1 MQRGRKPSIGI
12 HRTAAEFHLYANSK
26 PRCDPC
32 FHLEIPARRVDPIS
46 RFHGTTYHPLPT
58 TRRVRAPTNN
68 WSILV
73 FLSVGD
79 SEQLIDAEFGRIRT
93 NGFAFESYES
103 SSPRQDNFRQRRR
116 STIVNTIYEYTIS
129 SSFESLLIIIETRN
143 LSNEQDR
150 WKMARRGTIW
160 IDRLNRCVINAARW
174 LNGHERRTSLQRR
187 AYASLSLSVCLC
199 FSTRAP
205 LSAIIRPDAAVVLGT
220 GAVAEEGRRRRR
232 RPRITNVGRARLVS
246 GRPAVNWELNFC
258 SSRPLFI
265 ATEGGGTRDTREA
278 REEESEGG
286 ETRRCFN

>member
-1 MQRGRKPSIGI
+1 MLKNTKAYSRRNRICLHGLVSSGTVSMGAGKIWGRREEGSVRIDTRKNRFHEQRVFPASSSPQVRCNRWKEGARAMLREEDSACCTCMQRGRKPSIGI

-79 SEQLIDAEFGRIRT
+79 SEQLIEFGRIRT

-116 STIVNTIYEYTIS
+116 STIVDTIYEYTIS
-129 SSFESLLIIIETRN
+129 SPFESLLIIIER
-143 LSNEQDR
+143 
-150 WKMARRGTIW
+150 ARSLEDGAAR
-160 IDRLNRCVINAARW
+160 DNLNR
-174 LNGHERRTSLQRR
+174 
-187 AYASLSLSVCLC
+187 
-199 FSTRAP
+199 
-205 LSAIIRPDAAVVLGT
+205 SA
-220 GAVAEEGRRRRR
+220 
-232 RPRITNVGRARLVS
+232 
-246 GRPAVNWELNFC
+246 
-258 SSRPLFI
+258 
-265 ATEGGGTRDTREA
+265 
-278 REEESEGG
+278 
-286 ETRRCFN
+286 

>member
-1 MQRGRKPSIGI
+1 MHVLCSVREEDSACCTCMQRGRKPSIGI

-116 STIVNTIYEYTIS
+116 STIVDTIYEYTIS
-129 SSFESLLIIIETRN
+129 SSFESLLIIIER
-143 LSNEQDR
+143 
-150 WKMARRGTIW
+150 ARSLEDGAAR
-160 IDRLNRCVINAARW
+160 DNLNR
-174 LNGHERRTSLQRR
+174 
-187 AYASLSLSVCLC
+187 
-199 FSTRAP
+199 
-205 LSAIIRPDAAVVLGT
+205 SA
-220 GAVAEEGRRRRR
+220 
-232 RPRITNVGRARLVS
+232 
-246 GRPAVNWELNFC
+246 
-258 SSRPLFI
+258 
-265 ATEGGGTRDTREA
+265 
-278 REEESEGG
+278 
-286 ETRRCFN
+286 